1 MANSDRELECDK
13 QDCKRI
19 PTYALR
25 TDRLSTTF
33 EVCGVHVM
41 WAIKFFMEMH
51 GRMVEPFVISK
62 IAFKRE
68 ASEAVPAIKAELL
81 DEAADRIQDETTV
94 QTRSE
99 EHGKNRAIE
108 LLHEMGKE
116 ARS

>member
-1 MANSDRELECDK
+1 MANNDWECDK
-13 QDCKRI
+13 GDCKRF

-51 GRMVEPFVISK
+51 GRKVEPFVISK
-62 IAFKRE
+62 IAFQRE

-81 DEAADRIQDETTV
+81 DEAADRIRDEITV

-99 EHGKNRAIE
+99 EYGKRRAIE
-108 LLHEMGKE
+108 LLREMGRE